1 MTNTRSTTPLS
12 HRQLLLRAILRGVV
26 LVLLLFVVATA
37 SALLIR
43 SVVSPLITLH
53 RVSAEKKSW
62 ERKVV
67 EKRRQLA
74 SMEAK
79 KQWWS
84 SPNGKD
90 ELAHQMGL
98 VKDGEQTVVVT
109 PPAPPA
115 SATPAPTVRHAGALD
130 VSPTLRLSMLTL
142 VVCALVYGVLL
153 FRRRRLL
160 KTRHEEVGV
169 LTPRKE
175 LMRRRPVE

>member
-1 MTNTRSTTPLS
+1 MTRARSIQPLS
-12 HRQLLLRAILRGVV
+12 HRQLLLRSILGAVV
-26 LVLLLFVVATA
+26 IVLLLFVVATA

-43 SVVSPLITLH
+43 SVVNPLITLQ
-53 RVSAEKKSW
+53 RVRAETNQW
-62 ERKVV
+62 ERKVAQ
-67 EKRRQLA
+67 KRRELA

-98 VKDGEQTVVVT
+98 VKKDEQTVVVT
-109 PPAPPA
+109 PPA
-115 SATPAPTVRHAGALD
+115 SPAPKAPAPAARRAGALEG
-130 VSPTLRLSMLTL
+130 SPTLRLTMLTL
-142 VVCALVYGVLL
+142 VVCALVYGMLL

-160 KTRHEEVGV
+160 KTRQQETGF